1 MTKLKVLDLFAGTR
15 SIARAFEARG
25 HETFSIE
32 FDEQHPDIDWYAD
45 MFDVTAEDI
54 IERFGKPDVVWASP
68 PCTRFSVAAIGK
80 NWIKGTNE
88 PKTPETVEA
97 LKLLEHTVQLIKD
110 LDPQFYFIENPRG
123 KMRKMDVM
131 QDLPRH
137 TVSYCLAGETEVITR
152 DGYFSISDLVG
163 KEVDLLS
170 GEGTWVK
177 APIKEYGKQ
186 KLMEITLSRAG
197 KVKKVFA
204 TPDHKWISRGKNV
217 QTADLRIG
225 QRLDYIK
232 LESQKYEINSEFVA
246 RGFAYGDG
254 WILKKEKEKKGFVMF
269 VGEKQEMMKYFDGL
283 TGKAWDGDKN
293 GLSIRYL
300 YGYPREWKTSYPSLH
315 ENPSKL
321 ASWLAGYIAADGTV
335 HKKNGQVT
343 IASSKREDLEY
354 VRELCSVIGL
364 DTYSIVTYM
373 RKGYGSEETPLYQ
386 LSFMRGFIPRDLILR
401 SKHLDSFDR
410 VGAVKHQPLR
420 WTVKNVK
427 ETNRYETVYCAEMP
441 RVHTF
446 ALTDGL
452 LTHNCQYGDFRMKP
466 TDIWT
471 NHPEP
476 NFKPACK
483 NGEPC
488 HVAAPRGSQT
498 GTQGI
503 KGAVDRS
510 RIPDKLTNYIVDIT
524 TDYKLIDINEEQEQI
539 VEEVQTLNDLKYFI
553 NDVFEGEEDSE
564 LFTMTFPEV
573 QERLGG
579 IGYAAQEN

>member
-123 KMRKMDVM
+123 KMRKMDVV
-131 QDLPRH
+131 QDLPRY
-137 TVSYCLAGETEVITR
+137 TVTYCLAGETKIITKE
-152 DGYFSISDLVG
+152 GYFEIGDLVG
-163 KEVDLLS
+163 KEIELLS
-170 GEGTWVK
+170 GNGTWVK
-177 APIKEYGKQ
+177 SPIKEYGKQ
-186 KLMEITLSRAG
+186 PLMKITLSRSG
-197 KVKKVFA
+197 REKEVYA
-204 TPDHKWISRGKNV
+204 TKDHKWIVKGKNV
-217 QTADLRIG
+217 DTERLKVG
-225 QRLDYIK
+225 QRLDYVKAK
-232 LESQKYEINSEFVA
+232 LESFDINDDYVA
-246 RGFAYGDG
+246 RGFLYGDG
-254 WILKKEKEKKGFVMF
+254 WILKNKPKAFVMF
-269 VGEKQEMMKYFDGL
+269 AGEKQEMIPYFSNS
-283 TGKAWDGDKN
+283 TGKAWNDDKGD
-293 GLSIRYL
+293 LSIQKL
-300 YGYPREWKTSYPSLH
+300 YGCPKHWKTERPSLD
-315 ENPSKL
+315 ESPSNL

-335 HKKNGQVT
+335 HGNSGQT
-343 IASSKREDLEY
+343 TLSSSKREDLEY
-354 VRELCSVIGL
+354 VRELCSVIGI
-364 DTYSIVTYM
+364 DSYSIVGIK
-373 RKGYGSEETPLYQ
+373 RKGYGKVETDLFT
-386 LSFMRGFIPRDLILR
+386 LTFMRSFIPRELILR
-401 SKHLDSFDR
+401 EKHLEAFDKA
-410 VGAVKHQPLR
+410 GKPHHQALR
-420 WTVKNVK
+420 WTVKNVE
-427 ETNRYETVYCAEMP
+427 ETNRVETVYCAEMP
-441 RVHTF
+441 EIHTF
-446 ALTDGL
+446 ALEDGL

-483 NGEPC
+483 NGDPC

-524 TDYKLIDINEEQEQI
+524 TDYKLIDINEEQEQV

-553 NDVFEGEEDSE
+553 NEVFEGEEDSE